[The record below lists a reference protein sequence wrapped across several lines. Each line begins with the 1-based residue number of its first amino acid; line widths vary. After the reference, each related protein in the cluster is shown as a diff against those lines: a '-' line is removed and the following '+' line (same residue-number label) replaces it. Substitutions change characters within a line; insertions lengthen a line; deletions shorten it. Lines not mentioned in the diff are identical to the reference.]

1 MSEFLTGHIE
11 RIVFQNPENNW
22 TVARLSVEGRLD
34 PITVVGALPVSQ
46 PGEVL
51 ELKGSWTDHP
61 KFGRQFVVE
70 SSRMLIP
77 SNVDGI
83 ERFLAS
89 GLIQGI
95 GPVMARRLV
104 NAFGADTLE
113 VIENDIQRLRRVE
126 GIGKKTIEKIS
137 ESWGLRRE
145 MRDLTVFLQTHGVS
159 VGLALKI
166 FKRYGA
172 NGLEVVKQNPY
183 TLVTDLFGVG
193 FLTAD
198 KLAQE
203 IGFEH
208 DSVLRAE
215 AGVLYVLQRMM
226 DNGHVCLPDERLY
239 EESVK
244 LLDIPQPIVER
255 AVRGLMDR
263 DKVAREELDGR
274 FYYYTRAMFLAER
287 GVAKHLTDIVRTGL
301 NLSITNWKAD
311 MEWVENQLTISL
323 NEEQRRAIEGALTN
337 NVFVVTGGPGTGK
350 TTIVRGILEM
360 MNRRGLMVALAAPTG
375 RAAKRLSETTQRE
388 AKTIHR
394 LLEFNPIAGVFKRD
408 YDHPLD
414 ADAVIIDEASMVDT
428 PLMYSLVKAVSPDAS
443 LVLVGDV
450 NQLPSV
456 GPGSVLRDIIES
468 KSVHVAWLTEIF
480 RQARES
486 RIVINAHRINEGLFP
501 FIEQPPN
508 DNLMDFY
515 FLEHEDP
522 EKVLELIIKLCS
534 KNIPERFGLNSLHD
548 IQVITPM
555 NRGTVGV
562 TNLNK
567 ELQNA
572 LNPAGQGIDKG
583 ERTFRVNDK
592 VMQLRNNYDKE
603 VFNGDIGNVISIDQE
618 TRSLKV
624 MFDIGVREYSL
635 SDMDELALAYAI
647 SVHKSQ
653 GSEYPAVVMPLLTQH
668 YMMLQRNLL
677 YTAITRGKK
686 LVIVIGAKKALSI
699 AIRNDKPLERF
710 SLLKQRLR
718 SELGEAGDRERP
730 VPTL

>member
-1 MSEFLTGHIE
+1 MSEYLTGNIE

-22 TVARLSVEGRLD
+22 TVARLTVEGSLD
-34 PITVVGALPVSQ
+34 PVTVVGALPISQ
-46 PGEVL
+46 SGESL
-51 ELKGSWTDHP
+51 EVKGSWNDHP
-61 KFGRQFVVE
+61 KFGRQFIVE
-70 SSRMLIP
+70 SSRVLTP
-77 SNVDGI
+77 SNVEGI

-104 NAFGADTLE
+104 AAFGAETLD
-113 VIENDIQRLRRVE
+113 VIENDIQRLKRVE
-126 GIGKKTIEKIS
+126 GIGAKTIEKIV
-137 ESWGLRRE
+137 ESWNLRRE
-145 MRDLTVFLQTHGVS
+145 MRDLTLFLQTHGVS

-172 NGLEVVKQNPY
+172 NGLEVVRLNPY
-183 TLVTDLFGVG
+183 TLVAELFGVG

-198 KLAQE
+198 KLAKD

-215 AGVLYVLQRMM
+215 AGILYVLQRVM
-226 DNGHVCLPDERLY
+226 DYGHVCLPEDRLI

-244 LLDIPQPIVER
+244 LLGISPDVVER
-255 AVRGLMDR
+255 ALRGLMDR
-263 DKVAREELDGR
+263 DKIEREELEGR
-274 FYYYTRAMFLAER
+274 FYYYSRLMFLAER
-287 GVAKHLTDIVRTGL
+287 GIAKHLADIAHTGA
-301 NLSITNWKAD
+301 NLSTTDWSAD
-311 MEWVENQLTISL
+311 LAWLENRLTISL
-323 NEEQRRAIEGALTN
+323 NDEQRRAIEGALSN

-350 TTIVRGILEM
+350 TTIVRGILEL
-360 MNRRGLMVALAAPTG
+360 MNRRGRLVSLAAPTG
-375 RAAKRLSETTQRE
+375 RAAKRLSETTGQE

-394 LLEFNPIAGVFKRD
+394 LLEFNPMLGVFKRD
-408 YDHPLD
+408 YTHPLD

-428 PLMYSLVKAVSPDAS
+428 PLMYSLVKAVSPNAS

-468 KSVHVAWLTEIF
+468 RSVPVAWLTEIF

-486 RIVINAHRINEGLFP
+486 RIVVNAHRINEGLFP

-508 DNLMDFY
+508 DTLTDFY
-515 FLEHEDP
+515 FLEHDDP
-522 EKVLELIIKLCS
+522 DKVLELIIKLCL
-534 KNIPERFGLNSLHD
+534 KNIPDRFGLDALRD

-562 TNLNK
+562 ANLNK
-567 ELQNA
+567 ELQKA
-572 LNPAGQGIDKG
+572 LNPEGMDLNKG
-583 ERTFRVNDK
+583 DRTFRVNDK

-603 VFNGDIGNVISIDQE
+603 VFNGDIGNIISIDPE
-618 TRSLKV
+618 TQSLKV
-624 MFDIGVREYSL
+624 FFDIGVREYSL
-635 SDMDELALAYAI
+635 GDMDELALAYAI

-653 GSEYPAVVMPLLTQH
+653 GSEYPAVVLPLLTQH

-677 YTAITRGKK
+677 YTALTRGKK
-686 LVIVIGAKKALSI
+686 LVILLGSKRALAI

-718 SELGEAGDRERP
+718 SALGDVRDGARTDPHR
-730 VPTL
+730 